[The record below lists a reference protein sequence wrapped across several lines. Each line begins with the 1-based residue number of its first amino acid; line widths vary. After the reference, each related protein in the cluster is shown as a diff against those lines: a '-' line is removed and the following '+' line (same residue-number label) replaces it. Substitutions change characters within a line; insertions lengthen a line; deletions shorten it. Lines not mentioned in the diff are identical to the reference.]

1 MSNMKNRKF
10 NLVLAFV
17 FVSLLGMAK
26 SKGFT
31 QKVERIGDTLYLVE
45 NEERFKVD
53 TEVITVKLKSSEKE
67 LGSNYKVINSN
78 RLGFYDI
85 RVPEGID
92 VEKYVNSLKQ
102 TGRFET
108 VEFNGEAKCCFTPND
123 AYYAY
128 NGI

>member
-1 MSNMKNRKF
+1 MNICKL

-17 FVSLLGMAK
+17 FASLSGMAQ

-67 LGSNYKVINSN
+67 LGADYKVINLN
-78 RLGFYDI
+78 RLGFFDI
-85 RVPEGID
+85 RVPEGTD
-92 VEKYVNSLKQ
+92 VESYVKKTKAN
-102 TGRFET
+102 RE
-108 VEFNGEAKCCFTPND
+108 
-123 AYYAY
+123 
-128 NGI
+128 I